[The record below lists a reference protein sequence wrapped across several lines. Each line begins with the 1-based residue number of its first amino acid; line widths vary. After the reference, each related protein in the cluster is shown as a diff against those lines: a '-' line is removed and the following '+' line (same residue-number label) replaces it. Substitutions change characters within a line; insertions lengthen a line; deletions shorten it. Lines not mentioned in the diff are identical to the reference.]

1 MRGRAPRKV
10 EVSMR
15 DLIRQVVKFDDIF
28 AAYPKRITA
37 EIIIDKTRGLCMFNA
52 DDYVSVDA
60 FAYVMYAN
68 KQIRKL
74 TTSRRIYQIES
85 YDTMDYYVKKNVYF
99 DGPVEIYDR
108 DYILTFGDDGV
119 KRTGWFSFTELDK
132 ICSCSMDDEYRDTE
146 PKHYKQVLRSLGKR
160 GYNFEYCEIKEV

>member
-1 MRGRAPRKV
+1 MRGCAPQKV
-10 EVSMR
+10 EDNMR
-15 DLIRQVVKFDDIF
+15 NLIRQTIKFNDIF

-52 DDYVSVDA
+52 DDYVSADA
-60 FAYVMYAN
+60 FVNVMYAN

-74 TTSRRIYQIES
+74 TEERRVYQIES

-108 DYILTFGDDGV
+108 DYILVFGDDGV
-119 KRTGWFSFTELDK
+119 KRTGWLSFTELDK
-132 ICSCSMDDEYRDTE
+132 ICSMDDIFQNTE
-146 PKHYKQVLRSLGKR
+146 PKHYKQVLRSLDKR